1 MYGNIHTDLAMEAR
15 ESNSALNGVSEERTD
30 NEHYS
35 VSRIKIDTDEAAS
48 ALQKSKGLYITIEA
62 PDLVLRESELIKAV
76 TEALSA
82 ELTGLIDKGGT
93 SGTVLVVGL
102 GNRAV
107 TPDALGPKTA
117 EKILVTRHIKQYM
130 PDAIPN
136 GVRSVCAVSPGV
148 LGVTGIETME
158 VIQGIVERSKP
169 SLIIAIDSLSSRRT
183 ERIASTIQLCDA
195 GIQPGAGGIAR
206 NAVRIQPGAGVGNI
220 RSGLDEA
227 SLGIPVIAVGVPL
240 VVYAST
246 ISRDTIGL
254 IASELGLL
262 GNEEKI
268 KELAAKAISEK
279 TGELIVTPKEIDS
292 LIECTST
299 ILADGINMC
308 LFGKDYAEVRS
319 LIA

>member
-1 MYGNIHTDLAMEAR
+1 MYGNMHTDLAMEAR

-62 PDLVLRESELIKAV
+62 PDLVLREPELIKAV

-136 GVRSVCAVSPGV
+136 GVRSVCAISPGV

-195 GIQPGAGGIAR
+195 G
-206 NAVRIQPGAGVGNI
+206 IQPGAGVGNI

>member
-15 ESNSALNGVSEERTD
+15 ESNSTLNGVSEERTD

-82 ELTGLIDKGGT
+82 ELTGLIDKGGA

-195 GIQPGAGGIAR
+195 G
-206 NAVRIQPGAGVGNI
+206 IQPGAGVGNI

>member
-1 MYGNIHTDLAMEAR
+1 M
-15 ESNSALNGVSEERTD
+15 
-30 NEHYS
+30 
-35 VSRIKIDTDEAAS
+35 
-48 ALQKSKGLYITIEA
+48 
-62 PDLVLRESELIKAV
+62 LRESELIKAV

-82 ELTGLIDKGGT
+82 ELTGLIDKGGA

-195 GIQPGAGGIAR
+195 G
-206 NAVRIQPGAGVGNI
+206 IQPGAGVGNI

>member
-35 VSRIKIDTDEAAS
+35 VSRIKVDTDEAAS

-62 PDLVLRESELIKAV
+62 PDLVLREPELIKAV

-82 ELTGLIDKGGT
+82 ELTGLIDKGSAKGSA

-195 GIQPGAGGIAR
+195 G
-206 NAVRIQPGAGVGNI
+206 IQPGAGVGNI

>member
-62 PDLVLRESELIKAV
+62 PDLVLREPELIKAV

-82 ELTGLIDKGGT
+82 ELTGLIDKGGA

-195 GIQPGAGGIAR
+195 GIQPGAG
-206 NAVRIQPGAGVGNI
+206 VGNI

-246 ISRDTIGL
+246 KSRDTIGL

>member
-48 ALQKSKGLYITIEA
+48 ALQKSKGLYITIED
-62 PDLVLRESELIKAV
+62 PDLVLREPELIKAV

-136 GVRSVCAVSPGV
+136 GVRSVCAISPGV

-195 GIQPGAGGIAR
+195 GIQPGAG
-206 NAVRIQPGAGVGNI
+206 VGNI

-227 SLGIPVIAVGVPL
+227 SLVIPVIAVGVPL

>member
-62 PDLVLRESELIKAV
+62 PDLVLREPELIKAV

-82 ELTGLIDKGGT
+82 ELTGLIDKGGA

-136 GVRSVCAVSPGV
+136 GVRSVCAISPGV

-195 GIQPGAGGIAR
+195 G
-206 NAVRIQPGAGVGNI
+206 IQPGAGVGNI

>member
-169 SLIIAIDSLSSRRT
+169 SLIIALDSLSSRRT

-195 GIQPGAGGIAR
+195 G
-206 NAVRIQPGAGVGNI
+206 IQPGAGVGNI

>member
-62 PDLVLRESELIKAV
+62 PDLVLREPELIKAV

-148 LGVTGIETME
+148 LGVTGIETMD
-158 VIQGIVERSKP
+158 VIQCIVERSKP

-195 GIQPGAGGIAR
+195 G
-206 NAVRIQPGAGVGNI
+206 IQPGAGVGNI

>member
-35 VSRIKIDTDEAAS
+35 VSRIKIDTDEVAS

-62 PDLVLRESELIKAV
+62 PDLVLREPELIKAV

-82 ELTGLIDKGGT
+82 ELTGLIDKGGA

-195 GIQPGAGGIAR
+195 G
-206 NAVRIQPGAGVGNI
+206 IQPGAGVGNI

>member
-62 PDLVLRESELIKAV
+62 PDLVLREPELIKAV

-82 ELTGLIDKGGT
+82 ELTGLIDKGGA
-93 SGTVLVVGL
+93 SDTVLVAGL

-195 GIQPGAGGIAR
+195 G
-206 NAVRIQPGAGVGNI
+206 IQPGAGVGNI

>member
-62 PDLVLRESELIKAV
+62 PDLVLREPELIKAV

-148 LGVTGIETME
+148 LGVTGIEAME
-158 VIQGIVERSKP
+158 VIQGIVERYKP

-195 GIQPGAGGIAR
+195 G
-206 NAVRIQPGAGVGNI
+206 IQPGAGVGNI

>member
-62 PDLVLRESELIKAV
+62 PDLVLREPELIKAV

-82 ELTGLIDKGGT
+82 ELTGLIDKGSA

-136 GVRSVCAVSPGV
+136 GVRSVCAISPGV

-195 GIQPGAGGIAR
+195 G
-206 NAVRIQPGAGVGNI
+206 IQPGAGVGNI

>member
-82 ELTGLIDKGGT
+82 ELTGLIDKGGA
-93 SGTVLVVGL
+93 SDTVLVVGL

-195 GIQPGAGGIAR
+195 G
-206 NAVRIQPGAGVGNI
+206 IQPGAGVGNI

>member
-15 ESNSALNGVSEERTD
+15 ESTSALNGVSEERPD

-62 PDLVLRESELIKAV
+62 PDLVLREPELIKAV

-82 ELTGLIDKGGT
+82 ELTGLIDKGGA

-195 GIQPGAGGIAR
+195 G
-206 NAVRIQPGAGVGNI
+206 IQPGAGVGNI

>member
-48 ALQKSKGLYITIEA
+48 TLQKSKGLYITIEA

-82 ELTGLIDKGGT
+82 ELTGLIDKGGA

-195 GIQPGAGGIAR
+195 G
-206 NAVRIQPGAGVGNI
+206 IQPGAGVGNI

>member
-82 ELTGLIDKGGT
+82 ELTGLIDKGGA

-195 GIQPGAGGIAR
+195 GIQPGAG
-206 NAVRIQPGAGVGNI
+206 VGNI

-279 TGELIVTPKEIDS
+279 TGELIVTPKELDS

>member
-62 PDLVLRESELIKAV
+62 PDLVLREPELIKAV

-82 ELTGLIDKGGT
+82 ELTGLIDKGGA

-158 VIQGIVERSKP
+158 GIQGIVERSKP

-195 GIQPGAGGIAR
+195 G
-206 NAVRIQPGAGVGNI
+206 IQPGAGVGNI

>member
-82 ELTGLIDKGGT
+82 ELTGLIDKGGA

-136 GVRSVCAVSPGV
+136 GVRSVCAISPGV

-195 GIQPGAGGIAR
+195 G
-206 NAVRIQPGAGVGNI
+206 IQPGAGVGNI

>member
-82 ELTGLIDKGGT
+82 ELTGLIDKGST

-195 GIQPGAGGIAR
+195 G
-206 NAVRIQPGAGVGNI
+206 IQPGAGVGNI

>member
-62 PDLVLRESELIKAV
+62 PDLVLREPELIKAV

-130 PDAIPN
+130 PEAIPN

-195 GIQPGAGGIAR
+195 G
-206 NAVRIQPGAGVGNI
+206 IQPGAGVGNI

>member
-62 PDLVLRESELIKAV
+62 PDLVLREPELIKAV

-136 GVRSVCAVSPGV
+136 GVRSVCAISPGV

-183 ERIASTIQLCDA
+183 ERIASTRQLCDA
-195 GIQPGAGGIAR
+195 G
-206 NAVRIQPGAGVGNI
+206 IQPGAGVGNI

>member
-30 NEHYS
+30 NKHYS

-62 PDLVLRESELIKAV
+62 SDLVLREPELIKAV

-82 ELTGLIDKGGT
+82 ELTGLIDKGGA

-195 GIQPGAGGIAR
+195 G
-206 NAVRIQPGAGVGNI
+206 IQPGAGVGNI

>member
-136 GVRSVCAVSPGV
+136 GVRSVCAISPGV

-195 GIQPGAGGIAR
+195 G
-206 NAVRIQPGAGVGNI
+206 IQPGAGVGNI

>member
-62 PDLVLRESELIKAV
+62 PNLVLREPELIKAV

-82 ELTGLIDKGGT
+82 ELTGLIDKGGA

-117 EKILVTRHIKQYM
+117 EKIRVTRHIKQYM

-195 GIQPGAGGIAR
+195 GIQPGAG
-206 NAVRIQPGAGVGNI
+206 VGNI

-268 KELAAKAISEK
+268 KELATKAISEK

>member
-62 PDLVLRESELIKAV
+62 PDLVLREPELIKAV

-82 ELTGLIDKGGT
+82 ELTGLIIDKGGT

-195 GIQPGAGGIAR
+195 GIQPGAG
-206 NAVRIQPGAGVGNI
+206 VGNI

>member
-62 PDLVLRESELIKAV
+62 PNLVLREPELIKAV

-82 ELTGLIDKGGT
+82 ELTGLIDKGGA

-195 GIQPGAGGIAR
+195 G
-206 NAVRIQPGAGVGNI
+206 IQPGAGVGNI

>member
-195 GIQPGAGGIAR
+195 GIQPGAG
-206 NAVRIQPGAGVGNI
+206 VGNI
-220 RSGLDEA
+220 RSELDEA

>member
-62 PDLVLRESELIKAV
+62 PDLVLREPELIKAV

-195 GIQPGAGGIAR
+195 GIQPGAG
-206 NAVRIQPGAGVGNI
+206 VGNI

>member
-30 NEHYS
+30 NKHYS

-62 PDLVLRESELIKAV
+62 PDLVLREPELIKAV

-82 ELTGLIDKGGT
+82 ELTGLIDKGGA

-195 GIQPGAGGIAR
+195 GIQPGAG
-206 NAVRIQPGAGVGNI
+206 VGNI
-220 RSGLDEA
+220 RSGLDET

>member
-62 PDLVLRESELIKAV
+62 PNLVLREPELIKAV

-82 ELTGLIDKGGT
+82 ELTGLIDKGSAKGSA

-195 GIQPGAGGIAR
+195 G
-206 NAVRIQPGAGVGNI
+206 IQPGAGVGNI

>member
-62 PDLVLRESELIKAV
+62 PDLVLREPELIKAV

-82 ELTGLIDKGGT
+82 ELTGLIDKGSAKGSA

-136 GVRSVCAVSPGV
+136 GVRSVCAISPGV

-195 GIQPGAGGIAR
+195 G
-206 NAVRIQPGAGVGNI
+206 IQPGAGVGNI

>member
-62 PDLVLRESELIKAV
+62 PDLVLRESELINAV

-82 ELTGLIDKGGT
+82 ELTGLIDKGGA

-136 GVRSVCAVSPGV
+136 GVRSVYAISPGV

-195 GIQPGAGGIAR
+195 G
-206 NAVRIQPGAGVGNI
+206 IQPGAGVGNI

>member
-62 PDLVLRESELIKAV
+62 PDLVLREPELIKAV

-117 EKILVTRHIKQYM
+117 EKILVTRHIKQYI

-136 GVRSVCAVSPGV
+136 GVRSVCAISPGV

-195 GIQPGAGGIAR
+195 G
-206 NAVRIQPGAGVGNI
+206 IQPGAGVGNI

>member
-62 PDLVLRESELIKAV
+62 PDLVLREPELIKAV

-82 ELTGLIDKGGT
+82 ELTGLIDKGGA

-169 SLIIAIDSLSSRRT
+169 SLIIAIDSLSSSRT

-195 GIQPGAGGIAR
+195 G
-206 NAVRIQPGAGVGNI
+206 IQPGAGVGNI

>member
-35 VSRIKIDTDEAAS
+35 VSRIKVDTDEAAS

-82 ELTGLIDKGGT
+82 ELTGLIDKGGA

-195 GIQPGAGGIAR
+195 G
-206 NAVRIQPGAGVGNI
+206 IQPGAGVGNI

>member
-62 PDLVLRESELIKAV
+62 PDLVLREPELIKAV

-82 ELTGLIDKGGT
+82 ELTGLIDKGGA

-195 GIQPGAGGIAR
+195 GIQPGAG
-206 NAVRIQPGAGVGNI
+206 VGNI

-279 TGELIVTPKEIDS
+279 TCELIVTPKEIDS

>member
-62 PDLVLRESELIKAV
+62 PDLVLREPELIKAV

-82 ELTGLIDKGGT
+82 ELTGLIDKGST

-195 GIQPGAGGIAR
+195 G
-206 NAVRIQPGAGVGNI
+206 IQPGAGVGNI

>member
-62 PDLVLRESELIKAV
+62 PDLVLREPELIKAV

-148 LGVTGIETME
+148 LGVPGIETME
-158 VIQGIVERSKP
+158 VLQGIVERSKP

-195 GIQPGAGGIAR
+195 G
-206 NAVRIQPGAGVGNI
+206 IQPGAGVGNI